1 MQKSKKP
8 FYGERTKR
16 KIVREYLNSSAT
28 MDELAKLHGILGSNT
43 IADWVKKYG
52 NLGNQNSIKMN
63 KSSSPIEEK
72 EQRKKRFK
80 LDVHLRIGELESDL
94 KTSQQKVQFY
104 RYALELLNDAAKE
117 ALGFDLLKKT
127 GDELLSRAAK
137 IKS

>member
-1 MQKSKKP
+1 
-8 FYGERTKR
+8 
-16 KIVREYLNSSAT
+16 

-52 NLGNQNSIKMN
+52 NLGNQNSIKMK

-104 RYALELLNDAAKE
+104 RYALELLNEAAKE

>member
-1 MQKSKKP
+1 
-8 FYGERTKR
+8 
-16 KIVREYLNSSAT
+16 

-52 NLGNQNSIKMN
+52 NLGNQNSIKMK
-63 KSSSPIEEK
+63 KSPSPIEEK

-94 KTSQQKVQFY
+94 KTAQQKVQFY
-104 RYALELLNDAAKE
+104 RYALELLNEAAKE